1 MYGELQKALEISAKL
16 DEECEALRVENTLAL
31 EKGVH
36 DKSDA
41 LRLRFE
47 DEAARCKRLELTVAK
62 YMDELEKAKHDRQRA
77 EEYSLKTEAQIY
89 SLHEELN
96 KKCDECSLLQGR
108 ADRLGDE
115 ISRLIR
121 RDDELKRENVRL
133 NDVISD
139 LQGNIRVFCRVR
151 PVSSAEVAK
160 SGHRMEDIEEV
171 VKFPLDEN
179 TVDFN
184 SFPYSFD
191 RVFSPYVDQKDIFR
205 ELEPVV
211 KGVMA
216 GYRLCIFAYGQTGS
230 GKTFTMVGPSGDRG
244 VNLRAVATIFQI
256 AESEENEVM
265 TTVKVSIVECY
276 NDKISDLLNTSD
288 YKEDLEV
295 RMGKDGGT
303 FVENIIEV
311 AVKSV
316 DEVVELMNTGEGNR
330 KTASNNVNEHSSRSH
345 LVFIVKVDRDHIRT
359 GLKTAGVMYLV
370 DLAGS
375 ERVKLTSATGTRLRE
390 AQHINKSLS
399 SLGDVISAMAS
410 GQKHVPYRNSKLTFL
425 LQDTLRE
432 NSKVVMFVNI
442 NPMPDYVGESEC
454 SLKFATRCR
463 EVKLGK
469 AKVANVSPAAQSP
482 RSGFK

>member
-1 MYGELQKALEISAKL
+1 MYGELQKALAISAKL

-31 EKGVH
+31 ERDVH
-36 DKSDA
+36 DKSDM
-41 LRLRFE
+41 LRLKFE
-47 DEAARCKRLELTVAK
+47 DEAARCKRLELTLAK
-62 YMDELEKAKHDRQRA
+62 YMDELEQAKHGRQRA
-77 EEYSLKTEAQIY
+77 EEYSSKMEVQMYNLHDELKRKG
-89 SLHEELN
+89 EE
-96 KKCDECSLLQGR
+96 CAVLQGR

-115 ISRLIR
+115 NSRLSR
-121 RDDELKRENVRL
+121 RDDELKRENIRL

-151 PVSSAEVAK
+151 PVSSSEVAK
-160 SGHRMEDIEEV
+160 SGHSMDDVEEV

-179 TVDFN
+179 IVDFN
-184 SFPYSFD
+184 SFPYAFD
-191 RVFSPYVDQKDIFR
+191 RVFSPYIDQKDIFR

-211 KGVMA
+211 KGVMT

-230 GKTFTMVGPSGDRG
+230 GKTFTMVGPSNDRG
-244 VNLRAVATIFQI
+244 VNLRAIATIFQI
-256 AESEENEVM
+256 AQSEENDVI

-276 NDKISDLLNTSD
+276 NDKISDLLNISE
-288 YKEDLEV
+288 YKDDLEV

-303 FVENIIEV
+303 VVENMIEV
-311 AVKSV
+311 TVKSV

-345 LVFIVKVDRDHIRT
+345 LVFIVKVERDYLRT
-359 GLKTAGVMYLV
+359 GMKTVGVMYLV

-375 ERVKLTSATGTRLRE
+375 ERVKLTSATGARLRE

-399 SLGDVISAMAS
+399 ALGDVISAMAS

-432 NSKVVMFVNI
+432 NSKVVMFVNV

-469 AKVANVSPAAQSP
+469 AKTTNVLPAQSP
-482 RSGFK
+482 RGSNK